1 MNRRDFLK
9 NAGAAIVPAAI
20 PGALWGSASNVS
32 GAERAPGTVRELA
45 PISAVV
51 FDERYPDCKAFA
63 DLLASRGAKPFAT
76 NQDAAQLWY
85 GPLRA
90 HLAEHPRR
98 VAGLTTYADFSVSQ
112 ACGRELNFVQLY
124 EGEHDGRGSR
134 TNLAH
139 RLRTKGDDRE
149 IAASLT
155 GESWAVQLAHAL
167 SRLPGP
173 AEGAYAIAS
182 PHSVTATT
190 PHSAGHPGYLNSWL
204 FSPQGW

>member
-20 PGALWGSASNVS
+20 PGSLWGSVS
-32 GAERAPGTVRELA
+32 GVDRAPGTGREFA
-45 PISAVV
+45 PLSAVI
-51 FDERYPDCKAFA
+51 FDERYPDCEAFA
-63 DLLASRGAKPFAT
+63 DLLAGRGAKPFAT

-90 HLAEHPRR
+90 HLAKHPGR

-112 ACGRELNFVQLY
+112 ACGRELNFAQLY
-124 EGEHDGRGSR
+124 EGEHDGRR
-134 TNLAH
+134 LRANLAH

-155 GESWAVQLAHAL
+155 GESWAVQIAHAL

-173 AEGAYAIAS
+173 AEGAYAMAS
-182 PHSVTATT
+182 PHFATATT
-190 PHSAGHPGYLNSWL
+190 PRSAGHPGYLNSWL
-204 FSPQGW
+204 ISPQGS

>member
-20 PGALWGSASNVS
+20 PGALWGFSSNVS
-32 GAERAPGTVRELA
+32 GAERTRDTGREIA
-45 PISAVV
+45 TISAVV

-85 GPLRA
+85 GPLHAYLAA
-90 HLAEHPRR
+90 HPGR
-98 VAGLTTYADFSVSQ
+98 VAGLTTYSDFSVSQ
-112 ACGRELNFVQLY
+112 SCGRELSFMQIY
-124 EGEHDGRGSR
+124 EGEHDGRRLR
-134 TNLAH
+134 THLAH

-149 IAASLT
+149 IIASLA
-155 GESWAVQLAHAL
+155 GESWAVQLANAL

-173 AEGAYAIAS
+173 ADGADVIAS
-182 PHSVTATT
+182 PRSATVTTMR
-190 PHSAGHPGYLNSWL
+190 SAGHPGYLNSWL
-204 FSPQGW
+204 LSPQGS

>member
-9 NAGAAIVPAAI
+9 NAGAVIVPAAI
-20 PGALWGSASNVS
+20 PGALWGSGPNVS
-32 GAERAPGTVRELA
+32 GADRAPGTVREFA
-45 PISAVV
+45 PIVAVV
-51 FDERYPDCKAFA
+51 FDQRYPDCRAFA
-63 DLLASRGAKPFAT
+63 GLLTSRGAKPFAT

-90 HLAEHPRR
+90 HLAEGPGR

-112 ACGRELNFVQLY
+112 ACGRELNFAQLY
-124 EGEHDGRGSR
+124 EGEHDGRRLR

-155 GESWAVQLAHAL
+155 GESWALQLAHAL
-167 SRLPGP
+167 SRLLPP
-173 AEGAYAIAS
+173 PEGASAIAS

-190 PHSAGHPGYLNSWL
+190 PRSAGHPGYLNSWL
-204 FSPQGW
+204 LSPQGS